1 MTTPPPQPSAT
12 SARRPSHS
20 RAISTPA
27 PRNLHNERQPLL
39 RRRSFDEYEAEAL
52 DAETVTPVAGGTVL
66 GVHNLSIVA
75 PQLIVCHFISS
86 CFFFLGKLK
95 LLLQVALVTSAIFRI
110 VDPADSD
117 NENTYLGKNGVAW
130 VLRFGGLCTVFGA
143 ILARRVA
150 PTPTEKAMRR
160 RLGEMKIL
168 GEENAP

>member
-1 MTTPPPQPSAT
+1 MELLKELTTPPRQPSVT
-12 SARRPSHS
+12 TARRPSHS
-20 RAISTPA
+20 RALSTPV
-27 PRNLHNERQPLL
+27 PRNLNERQPLL

-52 DAETVTPVAGGTVL
+52 DAETATPVAGGTVL

-75 PQLIVCHFISS
+75 PQLIV
-86 CFFFLGKLK
+86 
-95 LLLQVALVTSAIFRI
+95 ALVTSAIFRI
-110 VDPADSD
+110 VDPTDPN

-168 GEENAP
+168 GEEHSP